1 MDFSKPLK
9 IYPTAMH
16 ACAYLPGK
24 IARNAVI
31 DPDFSMNMSVYDYL
45 IKSGFRRSG
54 SQVYRPYCQD
64 CQSCITTRIEVS
76 EFKADRSQRRNLK
89 SNQDLKVVVNESG
102 FKNEYINLY
111 ANYLKSRH
119 QDTDS
124 DGVKDFLTAHW
135 CDTLFVEFYEAEVL
149 IGVAAID
156 RLESGLSAVYT
167 FFDPEIGGKRGL
179 GVFAI
184 LWQMEFAKS
193 EGLEYVYPG
202 YWIKDCGKMNYKTR
216 YQPLEGL
223 SDGVWKPLLRQ

>member
-9 IYPTAMH
+9 IYPTAIH

-31 DPDFSMNMSVYDYL
+31 DPDFSMDMSVYDYL

-64 CQSCITTRIEVS
+64 CQSCITTRIEVAN
-76 EFKADRSQRRNLK
+76 FKPDRSQRRNLK
-89 SNQDLKVVVNESG
+89 QNSDLTVVLNHDG
-102 FKNEYINLY
+102 FKSEYVDLY
-111 ANYLKSRH
+111 ADYITSRH

-124 DGVKDFLTAHW
+124 EGVKDFLTAHW
-135 CDTLFVEFYEAEVL
+135 CDTWFVEFYDTEGL
-149 IGVAAID
+149 IGVATID
-156 RLESGLSAVYT
+156 QVASGLSAVYT
-167 FFDPEIGGKRGL
+167 FFDPAQGSKRGI
-179 GVFAI
+179 GVFAL
-184 LWQMEFAKS
+184 LWQIEYAKS
-193 EGLEYVYPG
+193 LGLDYVYPG
-202 YWIKDCGKMNYKTR
+202 YWIKDCAKMSYKTR

>member
-16 ACAYLPGK
+16 TCAYLPGK

-31 DPDFSMNMSVYDYL
+31 DPDFSMDMSVYDYL

-76 EFKADRSQRRNLK
+76 EFKPDRSQRRNLK
-89 SNQDLKVVVNESG
+89 MNHDLAVVLNEDG
-102 FKNEYINLY
+102 FKPEYIQLY
-111 ANYLKSRH
+111 AEYLKSRH
-119 QDTDS
+119 QDTDA

-135 CDTLFVEFYEAEVL
+135 CDTLFVEFFDDESL
-149 IGVAAID
+149 IGVAAVD

-167 FFDPEIGGKRGL
+167 FFDPIKGSKRGL
-179 GVFAI
+179 GVFAL
-184 LWQMEFAKS
+184 LWQMDFAKAQN
-193 EGLEYVYPG
+193 LEYVYPG
-202 YWIKDCGKMNYKTR
+202 YYIKDCSKMSYKTR